1 MLVPEQRSE
10 QETEERLTPEVLEQ
24 FLAYLEKKGFSQA
37 SLQEYRRAL
46 LLLQSSLPEGEI
58 LTASGG
64 LLWKQWLE
72 GRGLK
77 PRTVNMRLS
86 VWNSL
91 MQYLNHRDWQVE
103 TFSDILEDVQPE
115 LTRAEYLRLLSAAKQ
130 LRQERA
136 YLLIKALGG
145 IGLRI
150 QELPQ
155 LTAEAVRRGVVYLEC
170 QNGMRTRMLRL
181 PAVLRGELLEYM
193 KREGITKGPIF
204 VTAGGKPMDRSNV
217 GQSIKRVS
225 RDARVAEEKANPRC
239 LWKMYQ
245 STQEG
250 IKDNLTIL
258 LEQAYD
264 RMLEQEQLT
273 TGWEIE

>member
-1 MLVPEQRSE
+1 MLVAEQKSDRK
-10 QETEERLTPEVLEQ
+10 TEERLTPEVLEQ
-24 FLAYLEKKGFSQA
+24 FLAHLEGKGFSQA
-37 SLQEYRRAL
+37 SLQEYRRTLQL
-46 LLLQSSLPEGEI
+46 LRSSLPEGGM
-58 LTASGG
+58 LTESGG
-64 LLWKQWLE
+64 QAWKRWLE
-72 GRGLK
+72 EQGFK
-77 PRTVNMRLS
+77 PRTVNMRIS

-103 TFSDILEDVQPE
+103 TFSDIRGDVQPE
-115 LTRAEYLRLLSAAKQ
+115 LTRTEYLRLLSAAKQ
-130 LRQERA
+130 LGQERA

-155 LTAEAVRRGVVYLEC
+155 LTAEAVQRGVVYSEC
-170 QNGMRTRMLRL
+170 QNGMTTRVLRL

-193 KREGITKGPIF
+193 KREGITKGPVFI
-204 VTAGGKPMDRSNV
+204 TAGGKPMDRSNV

-239 LWKMYQ
+239 LWKMYL

-250 IKDNLTIL
+250 IKANLTIL

-264 RMLEQEQLT
+264 RMLEQEQLI
-273 TGWEIE
+273 TGWENG